1 MIVAGFGCR
10 DSVGADALRSALD
23 LATRSGLMPTALATL
38 SHKASLIAPIAVALD
53 LPLLLID
60 PTQIDG
66 VATPTSSSAS
76 LAAYRTGSVAEAVAL
91 IAAGAGSRLIFPRIV
106 SPSGGATCAL
116 AEGFSA

>member
-10 DSVGADALRSALD
+10 DSVGADALRAALD
-23 LATRSGLMPTALATL
+23 LATRDGPMPTALATL
-38 SHKASLIAPIAVALD
+38 SLKASLIAPIAVALD

-91 IAAGAGSRLIFPRIV
+91 IAAGARSRLIIPRVI
-106 SPSGGATCAL
+106 SPLGGATCAL
-116 AEGFSA
+116 AQGFSA